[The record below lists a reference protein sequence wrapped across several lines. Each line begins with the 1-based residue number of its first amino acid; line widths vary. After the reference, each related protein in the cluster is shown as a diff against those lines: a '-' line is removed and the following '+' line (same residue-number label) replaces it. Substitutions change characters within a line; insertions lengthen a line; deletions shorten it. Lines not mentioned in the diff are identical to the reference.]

1 MLVSVLLLSFS
12 EQANSASGIAVDD
25 ACKLNFLELKA
36 KRNFRYIVFKLDD
49 GLQQVV
55 VEKAGGQDETLIDLN
70 NSLPADDCRYAVYDY
85 DFTTD
90 ENCRKSKIFFIAW
103 SPETSKVRTKMLYA
117 SSKDRFKRELDG
129 IQVELQATDASEMS
143 MDIFKERAY

>member
-1 MLVSVLLLSFS
+1 MIKNIDVLPFFFLIIREKRVHGLDSQ
-12 EQANSASGIAVDD
+12 QANSASGVAVDD
-25 ACKLNFLELKA
+25 ACKLKFLELKA
-36 KRNFRYIVFKLDD
+36 KRNYRYIVFKLDD

-55 VEKAGGQDETLIDLN
+55 VEKAGGQDETHDDLN

-103 SPETSKVRTKMLYA
+103 
-117 SSKDRFKRELDG
+117 
-129 IQVELQATDASEMS
+129 
-143 MDIFKERAY
+143 

>member
-1 MLVSVLLLSFS
+1 SCCARRLQTKVFGAQ
-12 EQANSASGIAVDD
+12 E
-25 ACKLNFLELKA
+25 
-36 KRNFRYIVFKLDD
+36 KRNYRYIVFKFDD

-55 VEKAGGQDETLIDLN
+55 VEKVGGQAESHLECSN
-70 NSLPADDCRYAVYDY
+70 NMSSDDCRNAVFNY

-90 ENCRKSKIFFIAW
+90 ENCCKSKIFFVAC
-103 SPETSKVRTKMLYA
+103 SPETAKVRTKMLYA
-117 SSKDRFKRELDG
+117 SSKYQFKRELDG